1 MDYHEINKR
10 REGEKRQMRRQM
22 DKGDA
27 NLKRYKWRG
36 CLRPVVQLV
45 YRKTVSF
52 NKYQQTRS
60 EMSLGK
66 RTDENKTHRTSYSFA
81 FHQR

>member
-1 MDYHEINKR
+1 MDYHKINKW
-10 REGEKRQMRRQM
+10 REGKKRQM
-22 DKGDA
+22 DKDDA

-36 CLRPVVQLV
+36 RLRPVVQLV
-45 YRKTVSF
+45 CRKTVSF

-60 EMSLGK
+60 KMSLGK
-66 RTDENKTHRTSYSFA
+66 RTDEDKTHRTSYSFS